1 MPKMH
6 IKGMIL
12 RIIKDSSSGI
22 AEKGIWDYDIAKQ
35 VLSEYNLDGAYAMGS
50 VRVALTDLY
59 SGALIETIEEKL
71 DNGEHFGNGKLLFKY
86 SITSFGEERMKDT
99 GILG

>member
-12 RIIKDSSSGI
+12 QIIRNTAGGKLG
-22 AEKGIWDYDIAKQ
+22 EGIWDYDIARK

-50 VRVALTDLY
+50 VRVALADLT
-59 SGALIETIEEKL
+59 SGALIETVEEKL
-71 DNGEHFGNGKLLFKY
+71 DDGEYFGNGKLLFKY
-86 SITSFGEERMKDT
+86 ALTSFGEERMKDT
-99 GILG
+99 GIIV